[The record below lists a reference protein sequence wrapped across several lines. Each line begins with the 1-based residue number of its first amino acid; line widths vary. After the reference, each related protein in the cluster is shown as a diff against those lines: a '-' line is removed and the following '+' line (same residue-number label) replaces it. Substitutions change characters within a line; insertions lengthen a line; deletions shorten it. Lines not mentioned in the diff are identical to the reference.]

1 MIDRILSRA
10 KEVGIS
16 QAHICGQLGLTRNW
30 LQNVRRYDINIDDE
44 RLRTIATILNTTVA
58 YLKGETDDPSPE
70 NKKSP
75 SVEDERSANEQ
86 AMLKL
91 LDAVPVERQAE
102 FLATVESLL
111 KMSGLLD
118 K

>member
-10 KEVGIS
+10 KELGVS
-16 QAHICGQLGLTRNW
+16 QTYICTQLGLGRSW
-30 LQNVRRYDINIDDE
+30 LQNVKRYNISIDDD
-44 RLRTIATILNTTVA
+44 RLGTIAAILNTTVA

-75 SVEDERSANEQ
+75 SVEDERSENERI
-86 AMLKL
+86 MLRL

-102 FLATVESLL
+102 FLATVEQMLRL
-111 KMSGLLD
+111 SGLLE
-118 K
+118 